1 MGQLAGVRST
11 KQVEDLLISPSQT
24 GAGQK
29 ATQMKEEAEK
39 SCLFPSGAGRKTTQ
53 TGKSGEIRCLYRWQE
68 AQKATKINE
77 KGKP

>member
-39 SCLFPSGAGRKTTQ
+39 SCLFPSGAGRKATQ
-53 TGKSGEIRCLYRWQE
+53 TGKPSKIRCLYRWQE